1 VTRRKKIHLLKVLG
15 WLLAGTTVQAASIS
29 PAAKSFIEKQ
39 CAECHDTETKKG
51 GLDLATLEYSPGDKA
66 NFATWV
72 KVHDCVEAAENA
84 TEEKSS
90 AGQTL
95 GGTSRS
101 RQKHECQQKRQ
112 QRC

>member
-1 VTRRKKIHLLKVLG
+1 
-15 WLLAGTTVQAASIS
+15 VQAASIS
-29 PAAKSFIEKQ
+29 PAAKSFIEKH

-72 KVHDCVEAAENA
+72 KVHDRDEAAELPPKKKA
-84 TEEKSS
+84 RQGK
-90 AGQTL
+90 TL
-95 GGTSRS
+95 GGTRRS